1 MPKAAAVTPKTHNR
15 TKVLLCYILCWG
27 IALLLPYLGLKTLYP
42 YKLAG
47 TAPTLPTQI
56 TALLPVAAGETAV
69 LPSGA
74 DPAALQSA
82 LTVRDQQ
89 WRMVVGAAV
98 AAAWLASL
106 VWQLLWRARYVH
118 PRQAARAALRAR
130 RSYHA
135 SMLGIGAVNLLA
147 ATALYLAGISRIAD
161 RGLWDY
167 LLYFGGFLLVPAA
180 AALCSRLAAPPAISG
195 RHAYFRR
202 L

>member
-1 MPKAAAVTPKTHNR
+1 MPKAAAVSPKTHNR

-98 AAAWLASL
+98 AA
-106 VWQLLWRARYVH
+106 
-118 PRQAARAALRAR
+118 
-130 RSYHA
+130 
-135 SMLGIGAVNLLA
+135 
-147 ATALYLAGISRIAD
+147 
-161 RGLWDY
+161 
-167 LLYFGGFLLVPAA
+167 
-180 AALCSRLAAPPAISG
+180 
-195 RHAYFRR
+195 
-202 L
+202 